1 MTDFSKIKTIDEAK
15 NAEYGGKKLTRS
27 EEKGIF
33 DDPRLKDSSDS
44 TKIDVNE
51 LRDTAKLLDKVKKA
65 RAKTGWN
72 ESTDQTILDEIKK
85 AKTDGDL
92 AAKVI
97 NTVKTEDEVRLLDDV
112 ITHLEGLKVSH
123 KPQDSGDKKGGHTLA
138 E

>member
-33 DDPRLKDSSDS
+33 DDSRLKDSSDS
-44 TKIDVNE
+44 TKIDISK
-51 LRDTAKLLDKVKKA
+51 LRDAAKLLDKVKKA
-65 RAKTGWN
+65 RAKTVWN
-72 ESTDQTILDEIKK
+72 ATTDQTILDELQK
-85 AKTDGDL
+85 AKTDDDL

-97 NTVKTEDEVRLLDDV
+97 NTVKNEDGEYLLNDV
-112 ITHLEGLKVSH
+112 IAHLKGLKVS
-123 KPQDSGDKKGGHTLA
+123 KSPKGSDKKGGHTLA